1 MTARKKRGKNK
12 KLRLPNDNGKLPK
25 SAKKRNANMPKSANV
40 CSALRIRQE
49 IHRPRERLP
58 LEETETHAEAIVAEE
73 IETAA
78 LLEIASQT
86 RLLINPQRGLY
97 INPTSSSIIPTSRS
111 RGIQPVRDLLVR
123 GTSNLSECPKVLTT
137 LGEVASAL
145 LLEAARQVPEINT
158 LVFPTRCKQTHLGP
172 C

>member
-1 MTARKKRGKNK
+1 MTARKKRGKDK

-58 LEETETHAEAIVAEE
+58 REETETHAEETVEE
-73 IETAA
+73 ETETAV
-78 LLEIASQT
+78 LQGTVNPTLQP
-86 RLLINPQRGLY
+86 INLPRGLY
-97 INPTSSSIIPTSRS
+97 INPTSYSIIPTSRS
-111 RGIQPVRDLLVR
+111 RGASLARDLLVR
-123 GTSNLSECPKVLTT
+123 GTSNPSECPKVLTT

-145 LLEAARQVPEINT
+145 LLEAARQVLENNT
-158 LVFPTRCKQTHLGP
+158 LVIPTRCEQTPPRP